1 MNLIKS
7 VCLAGIIILSGVTLW
22 ADIQLDTSHWLAFN
36 LGLAMALTI
45 VALAD
50 RYNKEGERE

>member
-7 VCLAGIIILSGVTLW
+7 VCLAGIIILFGVTLW
-22 ADIQLDTSHWLAFN
+22 ADIQLDTSHWLALN
-36 LGLAMALTI
+36 LGLAIALTI

-50 RYNKEGERE
+50 RYNKEGEEK